1 MGDPPCS
8 VQDQLHIQH
17 QQLAAGNKLRT
28 SCDLMELQHCASLI
42 SLDLSS
48 NSLGEEEALEP
59 LFKLQLALLKLTGN
73 PVVSSMR

>member
-1 MGDPPCS
+1 MADPSCF
-8 VQDQLHIQH
+8 VRINLILH

-28 SCDLMELQHCASLI
+28 SGDLMELQHCPSLI

-48 NSLGEEEALEP
+48 NALEEEVALEP
-59 LFKLQLALLKLTGN
+59 LFNLQLALLRLTGN